1 MEKESVD
8 SIYYHYDNNTNYG
21 LKILIQLQTTYLLF
35 DSSTF
40 KYIDEIELDN
50 QINFEW
56 IKINYERLNEE
67 TYIDFIKED
76 ELVSYFI
83 KFSNNDIFYIFQRVD
98 NLEKWE
104 QDFEIVC
111 VDDQK
116 YSETKA
122 YMNESWIEE
131 IIPQ

>member
-76 ELVSYFI
+76 E
-83 KFSNNDIFYIFQRVD
+83 
-98 NLEKWE
+98 
-104 QDFEIVC
+104 
-111 VDDQK
+111 
-116 YSETKA
+116 
-122 YMNESWIEE
+122 
-131 IIPQ
+131 

>member
-1 MEKESVD
+1 MKR
-8 SIYYHYDNNTNYG
+8 
-21 LKILIQLQTTYLLF
+21 
-35 DSSTF
+35 
-40 KYIDEIELDN
+40 ELDN

-104 QDFEIVC
+104 QDFEIVR

-122 YMNESWIEE
+122 YMNESWVEE